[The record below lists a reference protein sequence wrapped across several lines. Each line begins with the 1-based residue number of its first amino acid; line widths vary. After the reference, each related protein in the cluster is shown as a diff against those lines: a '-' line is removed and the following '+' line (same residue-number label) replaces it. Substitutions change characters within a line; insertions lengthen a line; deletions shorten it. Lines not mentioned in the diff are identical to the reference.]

1 MHDDPHEEQAKSLQR
16 PEEGFS
22 YVYVARP
29 YAQQRSVATEVY
41 VDGKHVT
48 TLGPMTFAR
57 LKVKN
62 GRHLIRISTAGV
74 GDKSVEARI
83 ESNVYLQYQLI
94 EQFFSVKS
102 QLETP
107 SPEKAFQMIDPLDLV
122 LSD

>member
-1 MHDDPHEEQAKSLQR
+1 
-16 PEEGFS
+16 
-22 YVYVARP
+22 
-29 YAQQRSVATEVY
+29 
-41 VDGKHVT
+41 
-48 TLGPMTFAR
+48 MTFAR

-107 SPEKAFQMIDPLDLV
+107 SPEKAFQMIAPLDLV